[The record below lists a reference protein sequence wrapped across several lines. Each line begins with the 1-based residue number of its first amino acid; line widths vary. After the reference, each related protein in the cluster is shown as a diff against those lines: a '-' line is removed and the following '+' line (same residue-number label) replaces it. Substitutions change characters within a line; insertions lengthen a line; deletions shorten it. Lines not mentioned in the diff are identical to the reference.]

1 MDFIEILR
9 HQKIEQSWVAI
20 GAFDGV
26 HRGHQALFDR
36 LVTGAHRSGCTAVA
50 ITFDPLPA
58 VFFKRVKAGNAL
70 STIAERVN
78 LIKACGVDEVFVLPF
93 TQALAD
99 IDALSFMQGLRESV
113 GIRHLLAGFNFTL
126 GKDRDGT
133 VARLTEIGREIGY
146 EVEVVHPVKDD
157 GEIISSSNIRRLLQG
172 GEIAKANRF
181 LGRPYAVA
189 GQVVHGEHR
198 GSKLGFPTANVAV
211 PAERLLPAMGV
222 YACRA
227 FVDGKAYLA
236 VTNVGVRP
244 TFDSP
249 LPAPRVEPYLLD
261 TSEQF
266 YDKYLS
272 LEFHEYLRPEQ
283 KFPDS
288 QALIAQITQDVE
300 KTRGLLTG

>member
-1 MDFIEILR
+1 MDFIEVLR
-9 HQKIEQSWVAI
+9 EKNIHGSWAAI

-26 HRGHQALFDR
+26 HRGHQALFDH
-36 LVTGAHRSGCTAVA
+36 LVNGARQSACKAVA
-50 ITFDPLPA
+50 LTFDPLPG
-58 VFFKRVKAGNAL
+58 VFFKRVTAGNAL
-70 STIAERVN
+70 STIEERVE
-78 LIKACGVDEVFVLPF
+78 LIKSLGVDEVIVLKF

-99 IDALSFMQGLRESV
+99 IDARSFMLGLKDS
-113 GIRHLLAGFNFTL
+113 IDLRHLLAGHNFTL
-126 GKDRDGT
+126 GKDRGGT
-133 VARLTEIGREIGY
+133 VAYLTEIGKEIGY
-146 EVEVVHPVKDD
+146 EVEVVDPVKDG
-157 GEIISSSNIRRLLQG
+157 GENISSSRIRKLLHNG
-172 GEIAKANRF
+172 DIVKANRF
-181 LGRPYAVA
+181 LGRPYTLA

-211 PAERLLPAMGV
+211 PPERLLPAIGV

-227 FVDGKAYLA
+227 FVEGKAYLA

-272 LEFHEYLRPEQ
+272 LQFHEYLRSEQ

-288 QALIAQITQDVE
+288 QALITQITQDVE
-300 KTRGLLTG
+300 TTRRLLT

>member
-9 HQKIEQSWVAI
+9 EKNIHGSWVAI

-26 HRGHQALFDR
+26 HRGHRALFDH
-36 LVTGAHRSGCTAVA
+36 LVNGARQSACKAVA
-50 ITFDPLPA
+50 ITFDPLPG
-58 VFFKRVKAGNAL
+58 VFFKRVTAGNAL
-70 STIAERVN
+70 STIAERVE
-78 LIKACGVDEVFVLPF
+78 LINTLGVDEVIVLKF

-99 IDALSFMQGLRESV
+99 IDALSFMKGLKDS
-113 GIRHLLAGFNFTL
+113 IDLRHLLAGHNFTL

-133 VARLTEIGREIGY
+133 VARLREIGKEIGY
-146 EVEVVHPVKDD
+146 EVEVLDPVKDG
-157 GEIISSSNIRRLLQG
+157 GENISSSSIRRLLHNG
-172 GEIAKANRF
+172 DIVKANRF

-227 FVDGKAYLA
+227 FIDGKVYLA

-249 LPAPRVEPYLLD
+249 LPAPRVEPHLLD
-261 TSEQF
+261 TDEQF
-266 YDKYLS
+266 YGKYLN

-288 QALIAQITQDVE
+288 QALISQITKDVE
-300 KTRGLLTG
+300 TTRRLLT